1 MFCACIAV
9 HMDQGMLVYT
19 NRTYDIRIA
28 VHMDQG
34 MLVYTNRTSDIRMTT
49 TTHLIQ
55 MMTPSQGVEMSVTT
69 THGINQHTHLFQS
82 LLFHI
87 KQKVN

>member
-19 NRTYDIRIA
+19 NRTYD
-28 VHMDQG
+28 
-34 MLVYTNRTSDIRMTT
+34 TRMTT

-69 THGINQHTHLFQS
+69 THNHPVDALDKLMEH
-82 LLFHI
+82 
-87 KQKVN
+87 